1 LGENAIQALVEC
13 GLRDRFPAECH
24 IRVQRIEEVRKKLA
38 AEIEKKKAA
47 IMARLDD
54 ESAQLKKIL
63 REAIV
68 KEVMSIFPCVIFV
81 ASIIAD
87 RLTPYSST
95 LCRKHLG
102 CLDESGDQELGMLA
116 GAKINHVL

>member
-1 LGENAIQALVEC
+1 LV
-13 GLRDRFPAECH
+13 
-24 IRVQRIEEVRKKLA
+24 

-47 IMARLDD
+47 TMARLDD
-54 ESAQLKKIL
+54 ESAQLEKIL

-68 KEVMSIFPCVIFV
+68 KEVMSIFPCVIIV

-95 LCRKHLG
+95 LCRKHLDG
-102 CLDESGDQELGMLA
+102 LDENGDQDLGMLA
-116 GAKINHVL
+116 GAEINYVL